1 MDMAEQLDE
10 ITYRLLASAASR
22 TEALQRVAIVGHWAE
37 QQAARLQAG
46 HSLRLDHDQVVSEA
60 LASPRAARPA
70 A

>member
-10 ITYRLLASAASR
+10 MTYRLVASAASR
-22 TEALQRVAIVGHWAE
+22 TEALQQVAIVGHWAQ

-46 HSLRLDHDQVVSEA
+46 RSLRLDHDQMVSEA
-60 LASPRAARPA
+60 LASQQLGRPA